1 MKEYP
6 SIPKFG
12 PNGLHY
18 YFFDKLDGSNIR
30 AEWTRKHGAF
40 FKFGSRTQ
48 LLGSD
53 YPTLGVAIE
62 LIKQKYEAELNQ
74 RLRALQVPK
83 AICFFEFYGPG
94 SFAGNH
100 VVSDP
105 KTVTLF
111 DISVH
116 PRGILSPKAFLELT
130 EGLDTPA
137 LLHSGPM
144 SEELVQAVLGGTL
157 PGMTFEG
164 VVAKANQ
171 GTPGL
176 PHMFKLK
183 NRAWLDKLRNFC
195 NNDAALFARL
205 A

>member
-12 PNGLHY
+12 PKGLHY

-30 AEWTRKHGAF
+30 AEWTRKHGTF
-40 FKFGSRTQ
+40 SKFGSRTQ

-53 YPTLGVAIE
+53 HPTLGEAIQ
-62 LIKQKYEAELNQ
+62 IVKDKYEVELNT
-74 RLRALQVPK
+74 RLRELQIPK
-83 AICFFEFYGPG
+83 AVCFFEFYGPN

-100 VVSDP
+100 VPTDK

-111 DISVH
+111 DVSVH
-116 PRGILSPKAFLELT
+116 PKGILSPKVFLDLT
-130 EGLDTPA
+130 EGLDTPS

-157 PGMTFEG
+157 LGMTFEG

-176 PHMFKLK
+176 PPMFKLK
-183 NRAWLDKLRNFC
+183 NRAWLDKLKIFC
-195 NNDAALFARL
+195 KEDAQLFARL
-205 A
+205 S